1 MIKGDF
7 WDMEKELIKIK
18 QSLLDDIESYG
29 KVYSDIENYEKF
41 KKEIETVQ
49 AKEYCFAIRFN
60 YVFLAICIITTIAD
74 IFEQDYSG
82 IVISV
87 IGYWFFHRNMK
98 QRAKKAYGEYE
109 NIEKYLQKQI
119 LRAQRER
126 QVIG

>member
-74 IFEQDYSG
+74 IFEQD
-82 IVISV
+82 
-87 IGYWFFHRNMK
+87 
-98 QRAKKAYGEYE
+98 
-109 NIEKYLQKQI
+109 
-119 LRAQRER
+119 
-126 QVIG
+126 